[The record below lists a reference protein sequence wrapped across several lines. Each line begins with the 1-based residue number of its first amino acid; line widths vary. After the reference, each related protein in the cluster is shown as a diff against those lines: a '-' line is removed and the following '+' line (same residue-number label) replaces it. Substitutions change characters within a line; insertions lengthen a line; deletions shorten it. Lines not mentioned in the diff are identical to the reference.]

1 MQMTLRVPISHSAAA
16 AVGIHVPRDPVLDA
30 ISSYTVDSWP
40 LSGCIQNLYV
50 DAAHEHFPTRCSVP
64 IAMRHEG
71 GVRRLSPM
79 NMVVTCGD
87 DEKGSSG
94 PTIASAAA
102 GETY

>member
-1 MQMTLRVPISHSAAA
+1 M
-16 AVGIHVPRDPVLDA
+16 
-30 ISSYTVDSWP
+30 
-40 LSGCIQNLYV
+40 
-50 DAAHEHFPTRCSVP
+50 RCSVP